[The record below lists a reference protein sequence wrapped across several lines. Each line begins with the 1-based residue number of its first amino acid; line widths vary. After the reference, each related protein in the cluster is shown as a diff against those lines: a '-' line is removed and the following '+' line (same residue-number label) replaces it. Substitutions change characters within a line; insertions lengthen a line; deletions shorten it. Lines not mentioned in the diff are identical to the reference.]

1 MSNEESLLA
10 TISAWPWYVS
20 LLALILGVVL
30 VIVVLFVILRVSMG
44 LWGRYRKQREVR
56 SLHQDLMI
64 WTRLSA
70 LVRGG
75 KDAEQA
81 KSELSV
87 KLQLINRCFADGLKH
102 VRQHRHL
109 GKQQPW
115 ILLVGEPQAGKT
127 LLIQNSALDWRYMR
141 APDTIG
147 AQNTA
152 SELPLQIVVGPEAVL
167 LEVKGKIFFDAWAE
181 GSGAEF
187 AHMIKLLRNN
197 HWGRSLPL
205 HGVMLCIPADA
216 LLADHAEISQRK
228 AALIADEFLR
238 VTEQLKMYLPVTVM
252 ITKLDEVLGFRE
264 YAAAMGEKMSSQA
277 LGFSL
282 NAHEAYSVARLHQFF
297 AQTCQRLQEGALE
310 LMLSPEVLALNTQG
324 RSRLDKTAQIYLFAQ
339 NFAKLEEQLALYLN
353 TLFASDGTSKH
364 HYVMLKGVYFSSAQD
379 QGICF
384 NAAFAAYS
392 HKSIDD
398 ALYFDPSVNAR
409 HSADAAAETA
419 AGVNADPTAPATSA
433 ASAASATPAMQTAP
447 RPNPY
452 FIKDALL
459 RCFAP
464 QVVASAH
471 YNRVGRYYR
480 QIPWMLGAGVCTALS
495 LVAIYGAMWQAP
507 RLSRTLQ
514 DDVLYYQSLAQ
525 LLEQKEIDHA
535 VLFGLNSQSL
545 PQTYFEHTMP
555 DLSSWTRLNFFAQAQ
570 LRLQMNESLP
580 WQFYPWS
587 YIFFKGTNTALPQR
601 YFIYNQ
607 VQTLM
612 AYLPLVHTVE
622 LYLNR
627 HDNEPFSL
635 EKRNAL
641 FALLEI
647 ASFHELNEEAINNQA
662 YNASIMASFLDYLY
676 PQLGAN
682 LKRELSYFLPEY
694 DYHAH
699 ATNDTIV
706 LNVFYQQQCE
716 RSVADFIEQW
726 QQLRNYPE
734 SQYQQLKQQIQCFA
748 DLEQS
753 RQELLALSAE
763 QQQLQT
769 VPDLVSFNGKVRA
782 LRQQLLS
789 SYEQIQDLLPQLVH
803 RAQQQQ
809 QQAVAVK
816 AAVSAAAPAAS
827 AVTAVTTPAPEEQQ
841 ADHSN
846 SAALVMAV
854 EKQLQQAYE
863 QQQTQ
868 LQQDF
873 TQLQPLSAAL
883 QQSRLAH
890 SAHNSMI
897 EAAAVLDSQTQTI
910 SPHDHALSA
919 DLPYA
924 AQNQADN
931 AADLQNLQKEIS
943 SELEHDY
950 LQANAMLHQ
959 VLTGPLLS
967 SVETNT
973 SSAVPAHSS
982 LKVGS
987 ANKAASAVKSVT
999 ALALMSSMAT
1009 GQESADRGWLFEYE
1023 VLAQLSESL
1032 VLPEITGDFPDVDSA
1047 VQAVRALDQ
1056 VYAQQLQDLQG
1067 MLDQYAET
1075 QIVQNTKD
1083 LWPQLLALQQQ
1094 EAQIALYQEI
1104 LAFYP
1109 YSTKAQTQ
1117 LADLSLAI
1125 GRFPLQNVMSEH
1137 QLDSDYLN
1145 LLGHVSLR
1153 AEFNPQGFA
1162 ALIEPVL
1169 FLQQKSQLAN
1179 LGQGQSQQ
1187 GALSPQQGQSALAGT
1202 QTSTDSAN
1210 SAQTGNRPFN
1220 FSQNFLQQNQ
1230 QLQSLWQALQLYA
1243 KSYLNYWAH
1252 LADSVEFSAQSYYEF
1267 HLASQQFKA
1276 YELNAQLQKLYEL
1289 SAQSLAQLPAELL
1302 SAQEKQQRNQ
1312 AQALL
1317 EQRLQCFSLDFNEK
1331 CASTINAW
1339 SMLPYSA
1346 LQATKQVNALLAAG
1360 QGERLFAVS
1369 DPKSESYLPW
1379 WDRFT
1384 RLGRSLLQ
1392 HNVHEESDLTINALL
1407 TKLNAFPL
1415 AGDGEP
1421 ETALSRS
1428 ELKSLYQQFKLLG
1441 LEQVVKSSDQAS
1453 ALAQAESAAST
1464 AAKQALAALGGIGTE
1479 DEAKSAEILQRIE
1492 PMALNSQK
1500 LKALG
1505 QIGSLLHTLVAEP
1518 QPKMQLILLGR
1529 AEQQELKQRL
1539 GLQLPLALLRYRY
1552 VSLEQQQSLSTSE
1565 RVSSAQGNGVASQ
1578 FGGNSGDGNDRAQ
1591 ILWTTGLDSS
1601 DFALHFYRYSN
1612 QEQPTITLS
1621 FSETYPLLGLYT
1633 RGDGFFDE
1641 SKGSYYVPLY
1651 VQDPQLGTSIY
1662 FIGLKSVK
1670 ASGSKAGEQG
1680 TPALPPPE
1688 QWPQHITFDMFL

>member
-30 VIVVLFVILRVSMG
+30 VLVVLFVILRVSMG

-87 KLQLINRCFADGLKH
+87 RLQLINRCFADGLKH

-141 APDTIG
+141 TSNTTS

-187 AHMIKLLRNN
+187 AHVIKLLKQN
-197 HWGRSLPL
+197 HRGRSVPL
-205 HGVMLCIPADA
+205 HGIVLCIPADA

-282 NAHEAYSVARLHQFF
+282 NTQEGYSVARIHQFF

-353 TLFASDGTSKH
+353 TLFASDGTSKN

-409 HSADAAAETA
+409 QSTAAAAETV
-419 AGVNADPTAPATSA
+419 AGVNAAPAATA
-433 ASAASATPAMQTAP
+433 APAMQTAP
-447 RPNPY
+447 HPNPY

-507 RLSRTLQ
+507 RLSRALQ

-535 VLFGLNSQSL
+535 VLFGLNSHSL

-748 DLEQS
+748 DLEQR

-827 AVTAVTTPAPEEQQ
+827 AVTAVTTTAPEEQQ

-863 QQQTQ
+863 QQQSQ

-1047 VQAVRALDQ
+1047 VQAVLALDQ

-1162 ALIEPVL
+1162 ALVEPVL
-1169 FLQQKSQLAN
+1169 FLQQKAQLDTLDHGHSQD
-1179 LGQGQSQQ
+1179 QGQQ

-1302 SAQEKQQRNQ
+1302 STKEAQQRNQ

-1441 LEQVVKSSDQAS
+1441 LEQVVQSSDQAS

-1518 QPKMQLILLGR
+1518 QPKMQLLLLGR

-1591 ILWTTGLDSS
+1591 ILWMTGLDSS